1 MNADAPRYTN
11 PTRFNSASL
20 PAVPPFGM
28 KNVTCRAF
36 PLKANIAVLNS
47 FCDAYLN
54 MDVPPEIAHFRPT
67 LPYVYL
73 MALDYGAMSP
83 EAIEVQNLGWVAQH
97 ELLFMVPLQQW
108 RREKGRMVFKNWAC
122 VSPFI
127 FVDDAMSQRTG
138 REVYGWPKV
147 LGRIEAEVPM
157 WARDPR
163 RASNV
168 FNMSVHVFPRTF
180 AGEVQEQ
187 RLLVDIQRD
196 SPPSLLTLPLDASN
210 VWNPFNILSNAVES
224 SVNLSIEALDMLLA
238 LRARGYRTNRSP
250 RTLMEMSFELGRKVR
265 DMLPD
270 IPWTPN
276 AEVAGTVKQGNVQ
289 QLGIEQ
295 VTLKQFQDAESPLDA
310 CYQAIITSTMA
321 IDRLNAFGFLGDI
334 NLLRGD
340 TSGGFTVRI
349 HRYDAQPIIDTLGI
363 EVANEEEADDG
374 TRIAIIKPTLPFWT
388 DVDLNYG
395 KGKGLCSRIPKTL
408 NVPKIVWRDGDLNPV
423 ENDNAAELDR
433 IPFNTARGA
442 ATQTVAGPFH
452 FPDATIQV
460 YPLLADQKRLQHC
473 VDEYVNAAAGPSG
486 FEFKVLGSYAYLMVN
501 VCGDRNGEMWSETNN
516 IGSWAEREVSFCIP
530 VKWYKVNCQCEGDQ
544 CVCRNGCKC
553 TDAEKTEG
561 SCKCRDLQSLA
572 IIEPFV
578 FENSGRAVL
587 TSREINGRAAVKAT
601 IDSPADV
608 WMDGTSGPN
617 RSRRY
622 MKLETE
628 VFPALN
634 LGQRSEQRTLIE
646 IDADDVLG
654 YMESIAWR
662 KVAEDWGDKVVEE
675 LLRKVT
681 IAEKHE
687 TELKKAKAMALEIFA
702 CGQPINWINVKQ
714 YRDTDDAEIA
724 CYQAIVHTTKRLKD
738 VYDIRE
744 IESRVHVRLHR
755 YPGQPIADTLGL
767 KIKHTESRDG
777 EVVQSLQPIRPF
789 WMRVSYTADLGKVL
803 CWRSSQEVTVT
814 HPWFQETGVVSR
826 SRTQAPPRGSYEHGY
841 FSAPGY
847 TRIPK
852 CLGAHGPAEHAD
864 LTGSE
869 CPLNAQYRP
878 GGDGNVVLDVQR
890 IPTTV
895 EAWMRRELLREL
907 KDLFKSNHSDSE
919 ELQRLPKLESLEAF
933 ADSQSCED
941 LYQLVERVLGE
952 LGRKNVLRDF
962 SSDRVERPDAT
973 VAIEAI
979 DEVQV
984 LIESLLSDEWGR
996 WGEPLPRWRR
1006 EIAAEAQ
1013 AGEYQMQMKKNLEAA
1028 FTQEQRAAVQARE
1041 DLAEAI
1047 YPKPPFCI
1055 RADTIASDEQ
1065 LSWIRRHADA
1075 LTLFDGEWLYKKK
1088 PPCKHSTIECSNDSE
1103 GSKDDTQSD
1112 D

>member
-73 MALDYGAMSP
+73 LALDYGAMSP

-108 RREKGRMVFKNWAC
+108 RRENGRMVFKNWAC

-147 LGRIEAEVPM
+147 LGRIEPEVPM

-180 AGEVQEQ
+180 AGDIQEQ
-187 RLLVDIQRD
+187 RLLVDIHRD

-210 VWNPFNILSNAVES
+210 VWNPFNIFSSAVES
-224 SVNLSIEALDMLLA
+224 GVNLSVEALDMLFA

-250 RTLMEMSFELGRKVR
+250 RTLMEMSSELVRKLR

-276 AEVAGTVKQGNVQ
+276 AELAASVKQGNVE

-295 VTLKQFQDAESPLDA
+295 VTLKQFQDAEMPLNA

-395 KGKGLCSRIPKTL
+395 KGRGLCSRIPKTV
-408 NVPKIVWRDGDLNPV
+408 NMPEIVWRDGDLNPV
-423 ENDNAAELDR
+423 ENSGAAKLDR
-433 IPFNTARGA
+433 IPFNTTRGA

-460 YPLLADQKRLQHC
+460 YPLLADQNCLQDC

-486 FEFKVLGSYAYLMVN
+486 FEFEVLGSYAYLMIN

-530 VKWYKVNCQCEGDQ
+530 VKWYKVNCQCGGET
-544 CVCRNGCKC
+544 CACRDRCRCKEE
-553 TDAEKTEG
+553 EKTEG
-561 SCKCRDLQSLA
+561 SCRCRDLQSVA
-572 IIEPFV
+572 IVEPFV

-617 RSRRY
+617 KSRRY
-622 MKLETE
+622 MKLDTE

-634 LGQRSEQRTLIE
+634 LGQRAEQRTLIE
-646 IDADDVLG
+646 IDEDDVLG
-654 YMESIAWR
+654 YTESIAWR
-662 KVAEDWGDKVVEE
+662 KVAEDWGDGLVEE
-675 LLRKVT
+675 LLRKVA

-687 TELKKAKAMALEIFA
+687 CELKKAKAMALEIFA
-702 CGQPINWINVKQ
+702 CNQPINWINVKQ

-724 CYQAIVHTTKRLKD
+724 CYQAIVHTTKRLTNIYD
-738 VYDIRE
+738 VRE
-744 IESRVHVRLHR
+744 IESRIHVRLHR

-777 EVVQSLQPIRPF
+777 EVVQNLQPIRPF

-814 HPWFQETGVVSR
+814 HPWYQETGVLGLARAQESV
-826 SRTQAPPRGSYEHGY
+826 PGGYEHGY

-847 TRIPK
+847 TRIPRR
-852 CLGAHGPAEHAD
+852 LGARGPAED
-864 LTGSE
+864 YSLTSS
-869 CPLNAQYRP
+869 CPDNVCFQHE
-878 GGDGNVVLDVQR
+878 GDAVIMDVQR
-890 IPTTV
+890 VPTTV
-895 EAWMRRELLREL
+895 EAWMRLDLVKELEKLVEKGKGQSKEL
-907 KDLFKSNHSDSE
+907 E
-919 ELQRLPKLESLEAF
+919 RLSKLNSLEAF
-933 ADSQSCED
+933 ADSLSSEE
-941 LYQLVERVLGE
+941 LYQLVERIISELDEKGLLG
-952 LGRKNVLRDF
+952 DF
-962 SSDRVERPDAT
+962 DSNRVRRPDAT
-973 VAIEAI
+973 VAIETI
-979 DEVQV
+979 GEVQMV
-984 LIESLLSDEWGR
+984 IESLLSDEWGR

-1006 EIAAEAQ
+1006 EIAAEVQ
-1013 AGEYQMQMKKNLEAA
+1013 AGEHQTQMKENLKTAL
-1028 FTQEQRAAVQARE
+1028 TDKQEGAVLARE
-1041 DLAEAI
+1041 ELAEAI
-1047 YPKPPFCI
+1047 YPKPAFCI
-1055 RADTIASDEQ
+1055 RADTIASSEQ
-1065 LSWIRRHADA
+1065 LSWIRRHRDT
-1075 LTLFDGEWLYKKK
+1075 LTLFDGEWLYKEE
-1088 PPCKHSTIECSNDSE
+1088 PPECTEPPKDSQQPEE
-1103 GSKDDTQSD
+1103 GEP
-1112 D
+1112 